1 MSEEEKKA
9 ISQFKEINLEDC
21 SCEKCLYQEI
31 EDCRGCPTM
40 IKETLLNL
48 IEKQQKE
55 IENIKQYA
63 EWHISHLTEDIKDY
77 IDDDKKKNADIIGEL
92 KEDREH
98 WRDIIRIT
106 KNEKTYIDYN
116 EN

>member
-1 MSEEEKKA
+1 MSNEEIIKRL
-9 ISQFKEINLEDC
+9 KE
-21 SCEKCLYQEI
+21 YTHQEI
-31 EDCRGCPTM
+31 V
-40 IKETLLNL
+40 
-48 IEKQQKE
+48 
-55 IENIKQYA
+55 
-63 EWHISHLTEDIKDY
+63 HIDEDIKDY